1 MGKGEKPK
9 GGYAP
14 PIIIP
19 GGESEWMLV
28 QRPKGRGR
36 GGPKQ
41 GGGDPT
47 GSSSGEATGRPGR
60 ASGEATGRP
69 AVTPEQREIWR
80 KNRRCVGCGSKSHY
94 VRKCP
99 TNPSDN
105 KKAYGAGRG
114 KPTPETS
121 GAPNVNQGRKARPTR
136 SGEAPKTTKG
146 AGEPTS
152 GTGRSPRPTP
162 VTVEAGTR
170 RPRATA
176 STSHTTTTAAKRA
189 RDQTPSGHTPPAK
202 KAFSYASATIGA
214 LEFAIVNADM
224 GHVRRPLYEA
234 LRTSVEKAVISELL
248 EGKATILIDQWS
260 YNRELATV
268 HVADSTTAE
277 TLKRLA
283 TAEGCRLLTRAQ
295 LAEVRKPTTI
305 LSGLL
310 TGPAASGR
318 KETLDLYVKAEKHRR
333 GIPGRME
340 VCQTFETKAGNL
352 VLKLLV
358 DEEALTR
365 VRELDMNLRIGG
377 TGLVHFTDLTE
388 DKKLNNAAAR
398 QAALEAK
405 RKELR
410 EKEDALRKAALELR
424 EAEREAEEAL
434 ETDSEVGSLGA
445 SSMAI
450 SGATDAQMETIEEE
464 IPELPGDADETA
476 RTDPPVRREEGE
488 KP

>member
-9 GGYAP
+9 GGDTGPP

-19 GGESEWMLV
+19 GGEEGEWMLV
-28 QRPKGRGR
+28 RRPKGKGR
-36 GGPKQ
+36 GGS
-41 GGGDPT
+41 T
-47 GSSSGEATGRPGR
+47 SASGEATGRPGR
-60 ASGEATGRP
+60 ALGEASGRP
-69 AVTPEQREIWR
+69 TVTPEQRETWR

-105 KKAYGAGRG
+105 KKAHGAGRG

-136 SGEAPKTTKG
+136 SGEAQKTTKG
-146 AGEPTS
+146 AGEPIS

-162 VTVEAGTR
+162 VTVEAGTKR
-170 RPRATA
+170 SRATA
-176 STSHTTTTAAKRA
+176 STPHTTTAAKRA

-202 KAFSYASATIGA
+202 KTFSYASATAGA
-214 LEFAIVNADM
+214 MEFAIVNADM

-234 LRTSVEKAVISELL
+234 LRTSVEKAVITELL

-268 HVADSTTAE
+268 HVADLTTAE